1 MRRNLKEARQK
12 ANMTLMVFNKQL
24 KFLRKRFKITQK
36 SVAEH
41 LGITLR
47 AYQRYEE
54 GTIEPPLTTIL
65 SVAEY
70 FDVSTDC
77 LLGNGIFSNWEE
89 IVTYKDIILKALTKE
104 IPCPLEKWDLNSISE
119 RQLTRILP
127 LVLTGV
133 VFNESNNI
141 SISLFIPLSE
151 WSVKVLVIERE
162 KI

>member
-12 ANMTLMVFNKQL
+12 ADMTLMVFNKQL

-47 AYQRYEE
+47 TYQRYEE

-127 LVLTGV
+127 SVLAKV

-141 SISLFIPLSE
+141 SIFLFIPQSE